1 MNSTET
7 KQPAFAPF
15 RWVEPS
21 QCRALPADHV
31 MNAIGQ
37 IRDLSA
43 GACLLVQML
52 ERDEL
57 EREFDDGGALFATPD
72 RGTLLR
78 LAVAASHAAA
88 GIAEELQGMAA
99 EPVASDSLAGAG
111 EGLSMHTDNITS
123 PAQAATVAARQFIGA
138 AALQRVGGAA

>member
-1 MNSTET
+1 MSSTET

-21 QCRALPADHV
+21 QCRALPVDHV

-57 EREFDDGGALFATPD
+57 EREFDDGGALFAEPD

-88 GIAEELQGMAA
+88 GIAEELQDMAA
-99 EPVASDSLAGAG
+99 GP
-111 EGLSMHTDNITS
+111 
-123 PAQAATVAARQFIGA
+123 PA
-138 AALQRVGGAA
+138 